1 MGETKGIAI
10 RLDKELYN
18 QIECLKLPRNEI
30 IQEAVLQYLNRENKS
45 SFISQ
50 EDISDD
56 VYAEVYSTLHNTEI
70 VPLKQKNQYQD
81 ELISILQAQLSEIKK
96 DKEFL
101 QQQVQFL
108 TKIVESKTTIFE
120 RIKKKLAA
128 SNQPD

>member
-18 QIECLKLPRNEI
+18 QIQCLNIPRNEI
-30 IQEAVLQYLNRENKS
+30 FQEAILQYLNKENKS
-45 SFISQ
+45 SIILQ

-81 ELISILQAQLSEIKK
+81 ELISILQSQLSEIKK